1 MSTITR
7 ATTILALAL
16 ALAACT
22 SPAPPRRDASLRIAS
37 VMAFDAARF
46 AGRWQVATS
55 HTPGCAGR
63 EMVWDATASGF
74 ALSGTDCTGT
84 APAPLIAQ
92 ARLSGPGARITAAPG
107 FGGDPVWVLWVD
119 QDYRLAV
126 LATPS
131 GRWAMIVTR
140 PGLARP
146 DLMAAARDV
155 LAFNGYDLAQLEAAR

>member
-1 MSTITR
+1 MIRTP
-7 ATTILALAL
+7 AILALAL

-22 SPAPPRRDASLRIAS
+22 SPAPPRRDASQRIAS
-37 VMAFDAARF
+37 VMAFDTARF
-46 AGRWQVATS
+46 AGRWQVAAS
-55 HTPGCAGR
+55 HTPGCAGS
-63 EMVWDATASGF
+63 EMVWDATAAGY

-84 APAPLIAQ
+84 APAALNAQ
-92 ARLSGPGARITAAPG
+92 ARLSGPGARITAAPA

-155 LAFNGYDLAQLEAAR
+155 LEFNGFDLALLKVAR